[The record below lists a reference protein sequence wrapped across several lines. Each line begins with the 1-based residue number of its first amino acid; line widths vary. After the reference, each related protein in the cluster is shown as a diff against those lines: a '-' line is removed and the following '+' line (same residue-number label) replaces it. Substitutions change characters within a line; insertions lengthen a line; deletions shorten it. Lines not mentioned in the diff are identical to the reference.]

1 MRANL
6 YNKTCNLLQVLLYY
20 FLRYYGLIKN
30 HRGILMSETIK
41 NLGTEQKVS
50 KRTADKRYDKYLD
63 DPLTFSLDEA
73 LQTLGPRRE
82 TIRR

>member
-1 MRANL
+1 MASL
-6 YNKTCNLLQVLLYY
+6 
-20 FLRYYGLIKN
+20 KN

-41 NLGTEQKVS
+41 NLGSEQKVS
-50 KRTADKRYDKYLD
+50 KRTADRHYDRYLD
-63 DPLTFSLDEA
+63 DPLTFSIDEA

>member
-1 MRANL
+1 MASR
-6 YNKTCNLLQVLLYY
+6 
-20 FLRYYGLIKN
+20 KN

-41 NLGTEQKVS
+41 NLGSEKKVS
-50 KRTADKRYDKYLD
+50 KRTVEKRYDAYLD
-63 DPLTFSLDEA
+63 DPLTFSLDEM

>member
-1 MRANL
+1 MVE
-6 YNKTCNLLQVLLYY
+6 VLWPHE
-20 FLRYYGLIKN
+20 KN

-41 NLGTEQKVS
+41 NLGTEKRVS
-50 KRTADKRYDKYLD
+50 KKAAEKRYDAYLD
-63 DPLTFSLDEA
+63 DPLTFSLDEM